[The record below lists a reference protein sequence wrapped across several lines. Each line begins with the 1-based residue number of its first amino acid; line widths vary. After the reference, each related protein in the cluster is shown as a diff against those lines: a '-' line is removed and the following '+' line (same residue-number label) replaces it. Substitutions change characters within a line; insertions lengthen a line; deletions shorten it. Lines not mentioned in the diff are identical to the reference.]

1 MGASRPD
8 GEPDPDDALSF
19 PAEGLA
25 DLQEYDAPAEVD
37 AAFTTQRRIAVAYG
51 LVFLLMT
58 FAIPV
63 LTVASP
69 WWTQARVVGGMSPS
83 FLMAAVGLYA
93 FFVVL
98 AVAAATLADSSED
111 RMLGRTEDVPPP
123 DDGPADG
130 VGSGGDS
137 A

>member
-1 MGASRPD
+1 MGAPRPD
-8 GEPDPDDALSF
+8 AEPDPDDALSF
-19 PAEGLA
+19 PVEGVA

-37 AAFTTQRRIAVAYG
+37 AAFATQRRIAGAYC
-51 LVFLLMT
+51 LVFLLVT

-83 FLMAAVGLYA
+83 FLMAGVGLYV

-98 AVAAATLADSSED
+98 GLAAATLADSSED
-111 RMLGRTEDVPPP
+111 RMLGRTGDGDRDED
-123 DDGPADG
+123 GA
-130 VGSGGDS
+130 
-137 A
+137 